1 MIDWGRGL
9 ALYTAPRAGAG
20 RVAGLK
26 SFAVRCELRGWLAA
40 RWAAAGSA
48 ELVARFPA
56 VRGNSD
62 FRVQNRARRPRA
74 RPVTTL
80 RDESKL
86 SQAA

>member
-1 MIDWGRGL
+1 MLRERIELSHLPHQNGPSNQPPELPVIDWGRGL
-9 ALYTAPRAGAG
+9 ALYTAPCAGAG

-40 RWAAAGSA
+40 RWAAGSA

-62 FRVQNRARRPRA
+62 V
-74 RPVTTL
+74 
-80 RDESKL
+80 D
-86 SQAA
+86 